1 MTTVGMLVEALW
13 GSGERGIDGRPAAW
27 DLLSSS
33 EIIANR
39 SGLCGGIRVC
49 R

>member
-1 MTTVGMLVEALW
+1 MATVRMLVEALW
-13 GSGERGIDGRPAAW
+13 DSGERGIDEGPAAW

-33 EIIANR
+33 EIIANC
-39 SGLCGGIRVC
+39 SGLCGGIRVY